1 MPSQNKP
8 GPDQR
13 QQERFLMRYA
23 GLAMQFLVS
32 IGLAVFVGLK
42 ADKWLNLSFPVLAWL
57 LPLVVIV
64 AIIYKIAKDTT
75 KK

>member
-1 MPSQNKP
+1 
-8 GPDQR
+8 
-13 QQERFLMRYA
+13 MRYA
-23 GLAMQFLVS
+23 GLATQFLVS

-42 ADKWLNLSFPVLAWL
+42 LDKWIKISIPVMAWL

-64 AIIYKIAKDTT
+64 SIIYKIARDTG